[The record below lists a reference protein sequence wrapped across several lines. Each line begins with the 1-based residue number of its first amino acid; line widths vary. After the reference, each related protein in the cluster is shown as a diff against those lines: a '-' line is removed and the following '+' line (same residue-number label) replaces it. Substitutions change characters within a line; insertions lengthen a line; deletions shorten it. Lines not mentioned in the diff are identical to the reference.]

1 MKVHGLNAADIQ
13 SCLGLSF
20 IQTVYR
26 WINGVNIPSADHLYA
41 LGCLRGTIQ
50 PKM

>member
-13 SCLGLSF
+13 SCLALSC

-26 WINGVNIPSADHLYA
+26 WINGANISSADHLHV
-41 LGCLRGTIQ
+41 LGCLRGTMQ